1 MQCCKNILF
10 LQASYASEIS
20 VVRIYETYITICTFL
35 FLYWM
40 CHFEYNWYKTVNS
53 RDSDKLRWDCAV
65 ILMEGKGRTPAE
77 TREDIVRR
85 EGDLA
90 VDEVTLDPEGQQR
103 QAAH

>member
-1 MQCCKNILF
+1 MSTIGTKPVNGE
-10 LQASYASEIS
+10 AS
-20 VVRIYETYITICTFL
+20 
-35 FLYWM
+35 
-40 CHFEYNWYKTVNS
+40 
-53 RDSDKLRWDCAV
+53 DSDKLRWETAV
-65 ILMEGKGRTPAE
+65 ILMEGKGRTAAE